1 MQHIF
6 SCKQLNTSEH
16 VLEYETLFSGS
27 LIEQKII
34 AHIFEGN
41 MKKRNNDKEDSY
53 HATLI
58 KVPPF
63 SVDNGNG

>member
-6 SCKQLNTSEH
+6 SCKQLNTSEQ

-27 LIEQKII
+27 LIEQQMI

-41 MKKRNNDKEDSY
+41 MKTRNEDNKNSD

-58 KVPPF
+58 KGPPF